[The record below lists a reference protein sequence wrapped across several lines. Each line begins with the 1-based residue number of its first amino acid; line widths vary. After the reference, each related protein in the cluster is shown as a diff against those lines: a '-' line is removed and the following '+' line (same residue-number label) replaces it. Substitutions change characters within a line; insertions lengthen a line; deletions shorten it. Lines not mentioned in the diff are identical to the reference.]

1 MLKFGRWRTYS
12 QLNVWM
18 NKFTVATE
26 IFSAPH
32 FPRNLQAKSLP
43 LSLRFSP
50 ISIQIHWSSFLEF
63 FIKFLCRF
71 LFFFLS
77 SFRFSPSRISAIS
90 EMSFL
95 RPFLLY
101 SSLRW
106 MSSQSWGFP
115 RCPGFD
121 GLLRF
126 IVVLI
131 LWSMLLEIHFIPSS
145 SMYPTLRVGDRI
157 LVEKVKFVEF
167 WIYLLNYGLNFE
179 WFQSSSRF

>member
-1 MLKFGRWRTYS
+1 MKLWNQNNIFVIFGIKMLKFGQWRTYS

-71 LFFFLS
+71 LFFFSLFFSVLS
-77 SFRFSPSRISAIS
+77 FENFCDFRNELFEALSVVFFATMDEFS
-90 EMSFL
+90 ELGF
-95 RPFLLY
+95 
-101 SSLRW
+101 
-106 MSSQSWGFP
+106 SQMPWIW
-115 RCPGFD
+115 
-121 GLLRF
+121 RF
-126 IVVLI
+126 A
-131 LWSMLLEIHFIPSS
+131 
-145 SMYPTLRVGDRI
+145 
-157 LVEKVKFVEF
+157 
-167 WIYLLNYGLNFE
+167 
-179 WFQSSSRF
+179 